1 MRYGLNILVQAFFV
15 HWKLESLIDNYLMDS
30 DLMWQRLRLVNVGKM
45 TIRGQSKPFEKWP
58 LN

>member
-1 MRYGLNILVQAFFV
+1 MRYGLNILVQGFFV

-45 TIRGQSKPFEKWP
+45 TIRGQ
-58 LN
+58 